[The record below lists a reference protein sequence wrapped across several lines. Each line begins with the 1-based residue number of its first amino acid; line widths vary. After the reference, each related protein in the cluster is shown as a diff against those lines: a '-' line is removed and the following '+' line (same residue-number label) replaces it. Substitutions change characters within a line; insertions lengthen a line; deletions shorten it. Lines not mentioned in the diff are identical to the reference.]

1 VQVVLVTKTLVSRD
15 QDFVAIEH
23 RDCEQIAVFE
33 LVPSFFE
40 NCVDFHARRV
50 SAGAGRAYPGRTES
64 SCRGL
69 EFEARGCE
77 FKHGFSLFPVDPWK
91 PLDELID
98 GCSVFKIFKQ
108 GSHWNPRVG
117 KHPSAAHL
125 LRIAL
130 DRSAFCPGTHPS
142 VSPGDHGN
150 PEPKGNRGRELIS
163 GGTVF
168 VLAPRA
174 GNQLPSPISFSADTI
189 AAAISPSSRG
199 R

>member
-77 FKHGFSLFPVDPWK
+77 FKHGFSLFPVDHWK

-150 PEPKGNRGRELIS
+150 PEPMRLFTLLCQWV
-163 GGTVF
+163 GTVNDHLILRPTKRLCWF
-168 VLAPRA
+168 
-174 GNQLPSPISFSADTI
+174 
-189 AAAISPSSRG
+189 SRG
-199 R
+199 AWCRSCFRREIGDGS